1 MKKLYIYILLSV
13 LFAGFFGCEDYDDF
27 SKLHELTDDELAEIA
42 RQDSIAQAE
51 KERINADLVLDYTLE
66 ITTSASAYDGA
77 PLTIEVDK
85 IAELFGISEA
95 EVLAGIAG
103 ESGAPEINGFAI
115 EGTTHADV
123 AGASNTNA
131 PWGHWW
137 DVNGDV
143 TAWGDDAMLFAEFDT
158 ETGVFAV
165 GQYPGHLV
173 DGDTITFIE
182 ALKYNELRLAVRI
195 TVYPKAAG
203 QITAPVVS
211 TQDLNIEVTA
221 KSSYDADSIQFD
233 LDAVLSGLGVSSME
247 EVTYLGVN
255 EDGSYNQEPVTNNGF
270 WYDING
276 FVGAWGDD
284 ASVFTE
290 YYTTSPGWLKIGQYP
305 DHLTA
310 GMSFVIKY
318 GFMANNKI
326 VMLNITINIQGYV
339 DPETPPAGEPEALTI
354 DVELA
359 KPYSNDYASVS
370 YDVRETLRNAFK
382 MTTYQIH
389 QAISTGELKLYQG
402 EVSET
407 DPVYTADAP
416 GYWLKEDGT
425 AGEWAESVVW
435 TSLAHSETE
444 LYIFGGNHPDNA
456 VEGATINSTYIATCN
471 GGSVTIN
478 LTFKVEEDV
487 FVDPETPPTGDPVD
501 MTIDLELSKAYSNDY
516 ASVTFN
522 LQDTLREAFKMTT
535 YQIHKAI
542 ESGDLKLYQGEV
554 SEETPAYTAEAPG
567 FWLNAEGAV
576 VEWAEGMVWS
586 SIGHTNTELYLFGG
600 NHPDNAAAGTTV
612 TSKLIAICNGGTV
625 TINLTFKVE

>member
-326 VMLNITINIQGYV
+326 VMLNITINVQGYV

-456 VEGATINSTYIATCN
+456 VEGATVNSTYIATCN